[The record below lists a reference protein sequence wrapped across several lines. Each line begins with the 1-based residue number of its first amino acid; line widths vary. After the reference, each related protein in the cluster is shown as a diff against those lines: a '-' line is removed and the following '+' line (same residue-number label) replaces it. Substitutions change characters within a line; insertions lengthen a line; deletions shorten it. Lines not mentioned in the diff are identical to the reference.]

1 MKRGI
6 TIEFDMHEECYHIQK
21 QRGTL
26 TLEEVQQALNEHHG
40 EDTFFIFMNTENSY
54 YDEGGVWVDVAPK
67 GDFVK
72 AYTYDTIRRMFTKE
86 NA

>member
-1 MKRGI
+1 MKKGI

-26 TLEEVQQALNEHHG
+26 TLEEVQQALNEYHG
-40 EDTFFIFMNTENSY
+40 ENTFFIFMNTENSY
-54 YDEGGVWVDVAPK
+54 YDEGGVWVDVASK

-72 AYTYDTIRRMFTKE
+72 AYTYDTIKRMFTKE